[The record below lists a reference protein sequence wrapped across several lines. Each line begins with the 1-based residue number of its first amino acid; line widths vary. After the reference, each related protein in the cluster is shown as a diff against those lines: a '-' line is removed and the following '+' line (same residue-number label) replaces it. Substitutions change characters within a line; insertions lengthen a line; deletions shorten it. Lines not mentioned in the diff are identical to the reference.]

1 MYTGAILISKKETD
15 DSVNLSMCDE
25 YSKGKYI
32 YICIFLKYYFGNH
45 FMCNDVNWIY
55 RKKQTTVLNYLCAMK
70 TERKGYIYLF
80 ILLDYYFG

>member
-32 YICIFLKYYFGNH
+32 CIFLKYYFGNH
-45 FMCNDVNWIY
+45 FMCNDVNL
-55 RKKQTTVLNYLCAMK
+55 KNQTTVLNYLCAMK
-70 TERKGYIYLF
+70 TERKRYIYLF